1 MQQKRSIYRDN
12 KARLL
17 RPSLYEKVKDD
28 KTITFAFTDEEY
40 IEKNDEEILNNF
52 YNNK

>member
-1 MQQKRSIYRDN
+1 MECN
-12 KARLL
+12 KKEVYIEIIKLD
-17 RPSLYEKVKDD
+17 LYEKVKDD
-28 KTITFAFTDEEY
+28 KTITFAFTNEEC

>member
-28 KTITFAFTDEEY
+28 KTITFAFTDEEC

>member
-1 MQQKRSIYRDN
+1 MQQKKVYIIDRDN

-28 KTITFAFTDEEY
+28 KTITFSFTNEEC
-40 IEKNDEEILNNF
+40 IEKMMKKF
-52 YNNK
+52 